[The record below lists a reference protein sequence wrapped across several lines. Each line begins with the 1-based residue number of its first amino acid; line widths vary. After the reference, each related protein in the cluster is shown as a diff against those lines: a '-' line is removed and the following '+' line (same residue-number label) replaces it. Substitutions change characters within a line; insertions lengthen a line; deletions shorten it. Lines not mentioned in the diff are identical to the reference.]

1 MPRRPSPRPTL
12 IAAFPVLLFASGLA
26 AQQPKV
32 PVQTLSKP
40 DATFDEPFTQVVG
53 VRELKNGEVIV
64 GDLRDRTLQKINLK
78 TGAAVALSREG
89 SGPTEYS
96 YPMAVYALPGD
107 STAIYDLGNQ
117 RYLVLDPTGKAVS
130 TFRMEEGGSGGGMM
144 ILRAAATTDAKGRF
158 YYSTRGEPKG
168 GFGDGPPTFSDS
180 GRVIR
185 YDRATGRSDTLAVV
199 LVPKPAVTAS
209 GSANNRNVSVRPVPL
224 APEDAW
230 GVAPDGRV
238 GIARVRTDQVEW
250 LLPGGKTV
258 TGPKL
263 PYAPVKVTDA
273 DKKAWQEQTARSSM
287 MVSNENGRV
296 TAGPAPADP
305 RPLDPSIEWPATKPP
320 FPRNAVQVA
329 PTGELWLLRS
339 RPASDPA
346 PLYDLIDGQGR
357 LVKQVRLPAKTR
369 LVAFGK
375 DVVYLVR
382 RDADDLEYLE
392 RYRL

>member
-1 MPRRPSPRPTL
+1 VHRRSFQRPSS
-12 IAAFPVLLFASGLA
+12 IATVLAALAATTLA

-53 VRELKNGEVIV
+53 LRELKNGEVIV

-89 SGPTEYS
+89 SGPTEYL

-107 STAIYDLGNQ
+107 STAVYDLGNQ

-144 ILRAAATTDAKGRF
+144 ILRAASAVDARGRL
-158 YYSTRGEPKG
+158 YYSTRGEPTG
-168 GFGDGPPTFSDS
+168 GMGDGPPVFSDT
-180 GRVIR
+180 GRIIR
-185 YDRATGRSDTLAVV
+185 YDRGTKKSDTLGIV
-199 LVPKPAVTAS
+199 LVPKPEVVTS
-209 GSANNRNVSVRPVPL
+209 GSSNNRNVNIRRVPM

-230 GVAPDGRV
+230 GVSPDGRV

-250 LLPGGKTV
+250 LFPDGKAV
-258 TGPKL
+258 LGPTL
-263 PYAPVKVTDA
+263 PYAPISVTDA
-273 DKKAWQEQTARSSM
+273 DKRAWQEQAARGGIM
-287 MVSNENGRV
+287 ISNENGRV
-296 TAGPAPADP
+296 TAGPAPSAP
-305 RPLDPSIEWPATKPP
+305 RPIDPSIEWPATKPP
-320 FPRNAVQVA
+320 FPANAVRVA

-339 RPASDPA
+339 QPASA
-346 PLYDLIDGQGR
+346 KNPLYDVMDGQGR
-357 LVKQVRLPAKTR
+357 LVKQVRLPAETR

>member
-1 MPRRPSPRPTL
+1 MPRRLCPRPAPL
-12 IAAFPVLLFASGLA
+12 VALSLLVCATALA

-53 VRELKNGEVIV
+53 LRELKNGEVIV

-78 TGAAVALSREG
+78 TGATVALSREG

-96 YPMAVYALPGD
+96 YPMGVYALPGD

-144 ILRAAATTDAKGRF
+144 ILRAASAVDARGRL

-168 GFGDGPPTFSDS
+168 GMGEGPPTFSDS
-180 GRVIR
+180 GQIIR
-185 YDRATGRSDTLAVV
+185 YDRATGKSDTLGAV
-199 LVPKPAVTAS
+199 LVPKPAVVAS
-209 GSANNRNVSVRPVPL
+209 GSANNRNVNIRQVPM

-250 LLPGGKTV
+250 ILPGGKTV

-263 PYAPVKVTDA
+263 PYAPIKVTDA
-273 DKKAWQEQTARSSM
+273 DKKAWQEQTARGGI

-296 TAGPAPADP
+296 TAGPAPSTP
-305 RPLDPSIEWPATKPP
+305 RPIDPSIEWPATKPP
-320 FPRNAVQVA
+320 FPRSAVRVA

-339 RPASDPA
+339 RPASDPT
-346 PLYDLIDGQGR
+346 PLYDLFDGQGR
-357 LVKQVRLPAKTR
+357 LVKQVRLPANTR